1 MDVTQ
6 IDDQIRR
13 LAGRV
18 QGGASDPIDRGLAWS
33 RIDKLLEQRLRLTR
47 RNRRSA
53 HRRTASTR

>member
-13 LAGRV
+13 LAGQV
-18 QGGASDPIDRGLAWS
+18 QAASDPIDRGLAWS

-47 RNRRSA
+47 RNSRSA